1 MADSFH
7 ILLPSNSSMDRF
19 PNNTVANYITQLY
32 NNIALDGLWEMALT
46 EIHFP
51 YTCYNTYKPEKTT
64 KSSSE
69 SSTILLNVPNTPLIN
84 GKPYQPPEQPSHIY
98 VYCDLVEPQIIG
110 DTLAPIIR
118 MVNTD
123 FPQYAFGENV
133 TKSFVSLQYVP
144 LMKKSFSTVEIDLRD
159 NTGNL
164 IPFCAGHSAVT
175 LHFRRRRIRDR
186 SADQ

>member
-1 MADSFH
+1 MSDSFH

-19 PNNTVANYITQLY
+19 PKNSVANYTTQLL
-32 NNIALDGLWEMALT
+32 NTITLDGFWEMALT

-51 YTCYNTYKPEKTT
+51 YSCYNKYESDVMHQDETT
-64 KSSSE
+64 TIVMSGPLIYENAFKSS
-69 SSTILLNVPNTPLIN
+69 TQT
-84 GKPYQPPEQPSHIY
+84 SHIY

-123 FPQYAFGENV
+123 FTQHTFGENV
-133 TKSFVSLQYVP
+133 SKSFASLQYVP

-164 IPFCAGHSAVT
+164 IPFLGGHSAVT
-175 LHFRRRRIRDR
+175 LHFRRRRVRDR
-186 SADQ
+186 FDYH